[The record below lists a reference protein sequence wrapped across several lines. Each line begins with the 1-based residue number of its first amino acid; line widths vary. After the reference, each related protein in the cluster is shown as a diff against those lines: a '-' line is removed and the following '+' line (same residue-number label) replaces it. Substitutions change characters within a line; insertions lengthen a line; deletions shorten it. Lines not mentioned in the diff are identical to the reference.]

1 MAAKKYVVAPGYSF
15 TTKGRIYKSGDEI
28 KSTAFADKTL
38 WAKYLSQKKIITVEE
53 YEKLTG
59 KNTVAET
66 LQDDSAKTESE
77 TSTDATGQDDSIKTE
92 SEILADATVQDE
104 SVTGEDKPS
113 RKGKSSKNG
122 ESSK

>member
-38 WAKYLSQKKIITVEE
+38 WAKYLSQKKIITIEE

-66 LQDDSAKTESE
+66 IQDDSV
-77 TSTDATGQDDSIKTE
+77 KTE
-92 SEILADATVQDE
+92 SEILADATVQDD
-104 SVTGEDKPS
+104 SVTVEDKPS